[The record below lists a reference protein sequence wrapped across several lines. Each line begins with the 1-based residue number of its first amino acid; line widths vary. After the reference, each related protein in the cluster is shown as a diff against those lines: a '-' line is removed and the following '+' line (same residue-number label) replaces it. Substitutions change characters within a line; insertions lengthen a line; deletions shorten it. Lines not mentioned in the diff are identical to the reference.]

1 MYRWLAEKL
10 GNVSVNHK
18 LGVGFGLVLLLT
30 LLITFTGWTGL
41 GDVASR
47 GDKLGYISSLN
58 VLTKDLRIARL
69 DYEMRRGEQGTAA
82 VSELL
87 NRLDS
92 GMKTARTL
100 IEQPADIALIDEQL
114 AAVEQ
119 YKRAFSDMA
128 QAGANR
134 EDARSKLGNT
144 ADNAVLKVTEVEKSL
159 LQSDS
164 VTQFN
169 SVVDLSKL
177 IQQARFQVRGYTY
190 SGKVEAE
197 QPALDAIDNALKKI
211 TELQGSLQEQYQAN
225 LQQAS
230 VSLQAYRAA
239 VSQFRDSQVATA
251 VALKTMSAQGDVL
264 LNRSDKLTIS
274 QTAVRDT
281 DAAQAKY
288 LLLLATVLAL
298 IFGLVAAWAITRQIV
313 IPLNQTLK
321 VAERVASGDLSH
333 DLTSTRQD
341 ELGQLQRAMQSMT
354 VGLRELIGGISDG
367 VTQIASAAEQ
377 LSSVTEQTSAGVNN
391 QKIETDQVATAMNE
405 MAATVQEVA
414 RNAEEASEAAVAADQ
429 QAREGDKV
437 VGEAIAQIERLAT
450 EVGNSTEA
458 MGHLKRESDKI
469 GSVLDVIKSVAQQT
483 NLLALNAAIE
493 AARAGEAGRGF
504 AVVADEVRSLAQ
516 RTQKSTEEIEELIVG
531 LQTGTQQ
538 VATIMDNS
546 RGLTDSSV
554 ELTRRAGSALANI
567 TRTVSTI
574 QAMNSQIAT
583 AAEQQSAVAE
593 EINRSVL
600 NVRDVSEQ
608 TSSASEETA
617 ASSAELARLGI
628 YLQTLVGRS
637 RLCRGW
643 AATHPGRRTSATCE
657 ISYTLISPPSPQ
669 IVLAFALLRSA
680 FSDLEVHH
688 VSSADP
694 LAGQR
699 QRPTQTRP
707 GFWPGAGPQFHHRH
721 DRLAGLECR
730 TVPLQQPDGAGPT
743 GRRRGGH
750 ARQPHRVPNA
760 HRHGQPGQNDAAD
773 RKNRP
778 APRLP
783 VKTHERPDRP
793 AASRGSRTPGSRLQS
808 GAGGIAAVDRTAGK
822 RPAAAAK
829 SRPASQRHPRATVQR
844 TA

>member
-1 MYRWLAEKL
+1 MYRWLAAKL
-10 GNVSVNHK
+10 GNVSVNRK
-18 LGVGFGLVLLLT
+18 LSIGFGLVLILT

-41 GDVASR
+41 GDVISR
-47 GDKLGYISSLN
+47 GDKLGFISNLN
-58 VLTKDLRIARL
+58 SLTKDLRLARL
-69 DYEMRRGEQGTAA
+69 NFEMRRGEQGTDA
-82 VSELL
+82 VNGLL
-87 NRLDS
+87 TQLDS
-92 GMKTARTL
+92 GLKTAEAL
-100 IEQPADIALIDEQL
+100 IEQPNDKAL
-114 AAVEQ
+114 VEQ
-119 YKRAFSDMA
+119 QLEALNQFKKAFAAMV
-128 QAGANR
+128 QAGLKR
-134 EDARSKLGNT
+134 EGARSQLGDT
-144 ADNAVLKVTEVEKSL
+144 ADNAVAKINEIEKTL
-159 LQSDS
+159 LQGDS
-164 VTQFN
+164 IAQFN

-177 IQQARFQVRGYTY
+177 IQQSRFQVRGYTY
-190 SGKVEAE
+190 SGKTEAE

-211 TELQGSLQEQYQAN
+211 SELQGQLPAPYQAN
-225 LQQAS
+225 LQEAG

-239 VSQFRDSQVATA
+239 VSQYRDSQVASA
-251 VALKTMSAQGDVL
+251 AALATMNAQGEIL
-264 LNRSDKLTIS
+264 LSHSAKLTTS
-274 QTAVRDT
+274 QTAVRDA
-281 DAAQAKY
+281 DAARAKQ

-298 IFGLVAAWAITRQIV
+298 VFGMVAAWAITRQIV

-333 DLTSTRQD
+333 NLDSLRQD

-377 LSSVTEQTSAGVNN
+377 LSAVTEQTSAGVNS
-391 QKIETDQVATAMNE
+391 QKVETDQVATAMNE

-437 VGEAIAQIERLAT
+437 VGEAIAQIERLAS
-450 EVGNSTEA
+450 EVGNSTAA
-458 MGHLKRESDKI
+458 MGDLKRESDKI

-531 LQTGTQQ
+531 LQSGTQH

-546 RGLTDSSV
+546 RSLTDSSV
-554 ELTRRAGSALANI
+554 ELTRRAGSALASI

-628 YLQTLVGRS
+628 YLQTLVGR
-637 RLCRGW
+637 
-643 AATHPGRRTSATCE
+643 
-657 ISYTLISPPSPQ
+657 
-669 IVLAFALLRSA
+669 F
-680 FSDLEVHH
+680 
-688 VSSADP
+688 
-694 LAGQR
+694 
-699 QRPTQTRP
+699 
-707 GFWPGAGPQFHHRH
+707 
-721 DRLAGLECR
+721 
-730 TVPLQQPDGAGPT
+730 
-743 GRRRGGH
+743 
-750 ARQPHRVPNA
+750 RV
-760 HRHGQPGQNDAAD
+760 
-773 RKNRP
+773 
-778 APRLP
+778 
-783 VKTHERPDRP
+783 
-793 AASRGSRTPGSRLQS
+793 
-808 GAGGIAAVDRTAGK
+808 
-822 RPAAAAK
+822 
-829 SRPASQRHPRATVQR
+829 
-844 TA
+844 